1 MDDFIGNIS
10 QKLGI
15 SSNLAKQGIAIVSR
29 FFLQNSE
36 PNKASGLLSMLPSS
50 ITDIFSDDEK
60 KEFTTT
66 KQNVSEDEVIE
77 KISKECCNGDKQKAK
92 RVYEESV
99 NMIKEKSG
107 QEGQGFLDEIIGGF
121 KKKIF

>member
-1 MDDFIGNIS
+1 MDDYIGNIS
-10 QKLGI
+10 QKLGF

-66 KQNVSEDEVIE
+66 KQNVSEGKVIE
-77 KISKECCNGDKQKAK
+77 KISNECCNGDKQKK
-92 RVYEESV
+92 ESMK
-99 NMIKEKSG
+99 N
-107 QEGQGFLDEIIGGF
+107 Q
-121 KKKIF
+121 

>member
-10 QKLGI
+10 QKLDI

-77 KISKECCNGDKQKAK
+77 KISNECCNGDKQKAK

-107 QEGQGFLDEIIGGF
+107 QEGQGFLDDIIGGF